1 MKFVQSCY
9 RVAVKGLN
17 ISPSEFWGMKPRHF
31 WWLVEDASKGMNT
44 PLAKEEVSSLRKW
57 MDRVNA
63 T

>member
-1 MKFVQSCY
+1 
-9 RVAVKGLN
+9 
-17 ISPSEFWGMKPRHF
+17 MKPRHF